1 MTSTQAWHAHIDSTK
16 RYKRGEGRDEKMVA
30 PHDSLAGIAL
40 NVELTAMDVDQMT
53 VIKLRE
59 ALEERS
65 LDTSGLKHS

>member
-1 MTSTQAWHAHIDSTK
+1 MK
-16 RYKRGEGRDEKMVA
+16 KMVA
-30 PHDSLAGIAL
+30 PHDSLAGIVL

-65 LDTSGLKHS
+65 LDTSGLKPVLVARMKDALKELG